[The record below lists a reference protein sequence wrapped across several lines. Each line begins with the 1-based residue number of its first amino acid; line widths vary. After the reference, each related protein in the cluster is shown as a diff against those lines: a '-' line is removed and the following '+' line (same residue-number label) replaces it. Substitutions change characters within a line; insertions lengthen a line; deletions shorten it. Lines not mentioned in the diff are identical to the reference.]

1 MIPELQ
7 GFVPMFRAN
16 HGLLHKSLEGL
27 TEMQAMEHAGSSNP
41 ILWIAAH
48 VVTVRCMIAQALG
61 AKVEVPWGGQFPRG
75 GRVEDVKSWPT
86 LAEVRAKWDEAHPA
100 FMAALERLTSEQVH
114 AKTAL
119 PGLSDDVLGVVAL
132 GALHD
137 AYHVGQLGAARR
149 RFALDRLVG

>member
-86 LAEVRAKWDEAHPA
+86 LAEVTAAAQA
-100 FMAALERLTSEQVH
+100 FLNPVLADGLDASWNPGAWTWER
-114 AKTAL
+114 
-119 PGLSDDVLGVVAL
+119 
-132 GALHD
+132 
-137 AYHVGQLGAARR
+137 R
-149 RFALDRLVG
+149 